1 MVQSA
6 IIGLKLDKTNT
17 KRKKDIGMGRI
28 YSVKKKLT
36 QEQAAEILRE
46 LRELERV
53 ASAEMSEDLA
63 LLTVVAREDD
73 YESVMGNAVN
83 IFSRV
88 GGGAEISFKGFDITK

>member
-1 MVQSA
+1 
-6 IIGLKLDKTNT
+6 
-17 KRKKDIGMGRI
+17 MGRI

-46 LRELERV
+46 MGELEHV
-53 ASAEMSEDLA
+53 VSAELSEDLA
-63 LLTVVAREDD
+63 LLTVVAKEDD

>member
-1 MVQSA
+1 
-6 IIGLKLDKTNT
+6 
-17 KRKKDIGMGRI
+17 MGRI

-88 GGGAEISFKGFDITK
+88 GGGAEISFKGFNITK

>member
-1 MVQSA
+1 
-6 IIGLKLDKTNT
+6 
-17 KRKKDIGMGRI
+17 MGRI
-28 YSVKKKLT
+28 YSVKKKQT